1 MLEFQSK
8 LSRQQIWQ
16 RNMEK
21 WQVEDS
27 VKVIT
32 QCGSFSRAVKL
43 KKKYL
48 STCSLFFKLM
58 WYQCFRLQT
67 RNFLKGT
74 HRSHFWGFCRWFN
87 HCFKSLF
94 NQIFVKCV
102 VYSLKIRIETLLY
115 FKRRVSCYDLILILI
130 WLILISPWY
139 WWMRWVKWIV
149 IWRAYYLGT
158 SCEY

>member
-1 MLEFQSK
+1 M
-8 LSRQQIWQ
+8 
-16 RNMEK
+16 
-21 WQVEDS
+21 DH
-27 VKVIT
+27 
-32 QCGSFSRAVKL
+32 FSRAVKL

-115 FKRRVSCYDLILILI
+115 FKRVSCYDLILILI

>member
-1 MLEFQSK
+1 M
-8 LSRQQIWQ
+8 
-16 RNMEK
+16 
-21 WQVEDS
+21 DH
-27 VKVIT
+27 
-32 QCGSFSRAVKL
+32 FSRAVKL

-74 HRSHFWGFCRWFN
+74 HRSHLRAFVGDLN

-94 NQIFVKCV
+94 NQILLCV

-115 FKRRVSCYDLILILI
+115 FKRELLWFDIDIDMIDIDITLILVNEMGKMDSHLEGLLSWDFMWILMKNCLKNI
-130 WLILISPWY
+130 IL
-139 WWMRWVKWIV
+139 
-149 IWRAYYLGT
+149 
-158 SCEY
+158 